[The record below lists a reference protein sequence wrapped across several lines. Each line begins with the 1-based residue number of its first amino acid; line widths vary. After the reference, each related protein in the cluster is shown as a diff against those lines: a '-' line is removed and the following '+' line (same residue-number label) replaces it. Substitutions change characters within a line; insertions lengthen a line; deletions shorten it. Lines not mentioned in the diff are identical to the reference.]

1 MKLTI
6 VVADNAVNKDGV
18 GNGGLDLSSCNIP
31 TNVWALQWDNTSG
44 HIEYTGSTPN
54 DEITELPAWAFD
66 LIYLDGS
73 HKTEDVFSDLILST
87 FLLNDKGL
95 IIVDD
100 YSMLIKEHGICPK
113 QAVDIFVSLY
123 KNKYSFTINDRDQ
136 AYFKLM

>member
-1 MKLTI
+1 MLNDNGVITCIDPFNISAAVIDRFNSNIKLCKKHNPSKNIEVITTKSFEGLTNLI
-6 VVADNAVNKDGV
+6 VK
-18 GNGGLDLSSCNIP
+18 
-31 TNVWALQWDNTSG
+31 
-44 HIEYTGSTPN
+44 ERK
-54 DEITELPAWAFD
+54 FD

-73 HKTEDVFSDLILST
+73 HKTEDVFSDLMLST

-100 YSMLIKEHGICPK
+100 YSLLIKEDGICPK

-136 AYFKLM
+136 AYFKLI

>member
-1 MKLTI
+1 LLN
-6 VVADNAVNKDGV
+6 DNGVITCIDPFNISAAVIDRFNFNIELFKKHNPSKSIDV
-18 GNGGLDLSSCNIP
+18 IITKSFEGLSNLI
-31 TNVWALQWDNTSG
+31 A
-44 HIEYTGSTPN
+44 IEKK
-54 DEITELPAWAFD
+54 FD

-113 QAVDIFVSLY
+113 QAVDIFISLY
-123 KNKYSFTINDRDQ
+123 KNKYNFTINDRDQ